1 MEANVTAASLLI
13 LVPWLVFAA
22 GLVVIGLRLLLLR
35 RRR

>member
-1 MEANVTAASLLI
+1 VTAASVLI

-22 GLVVIGLRLLLLR
+22 GLTAIGLRLLFLRRHR